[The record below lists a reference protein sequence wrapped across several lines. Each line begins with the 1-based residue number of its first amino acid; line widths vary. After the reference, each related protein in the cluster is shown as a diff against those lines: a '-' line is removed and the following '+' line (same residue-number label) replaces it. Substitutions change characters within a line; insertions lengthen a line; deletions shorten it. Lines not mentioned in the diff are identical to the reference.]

1 MSPDSIFSSVESEQR
16 WVLAMEKNFP
26 QQHVLDKDF
35 DISCCVFRVPKILT
49 EAKPEAYAPQRLGL
63 GPYHHLRPDLYIMQK
78 QKLAGV
84 RKFLGSEKLQNFRQV
99 VEDLVQWEP
108 VLRACYDQYL
118 DLDIQTLA
126 WILAIDGLYLVQFL
140 KNFYEMEH
148 LAGDILM
155 LENQIP
161 VIFLKKIR
169 QVLELVPNDQ
179 NDCSLFEEFETFCQ
193 AHSPLRL
200 NEQRAII
207 GNVSQAHLLNRM
219 YYLIVNNR
227 GVKEEDHNISMFS
240 AGVTRIGLNNVVDS
254 VQFLADQGFPG
265 AGIAG
270 QILSVVEKVP
280 WDKILGLFKKGG
292 PDEENPSV
300 QEIDI
305 PSVSQM
311 TEIAGIRFTLTP
323 GGIRDIFFEEKNFY
337 LPVIRVN
344 ATTEAVLRN
353 LVAYEAATAE
363 PGSTLELAEYVD
375 LMCGIID
382 SSKDVDILR
391 NQGIIQSELPDEEI
405 ARIFNGIGKSTKK
418 NDDKSNIEEAVDN
431 VNSRYG
437 NLLSVKVKRSLKK
450 YGYAFLKF
458 VGVFITIAVVLL
470 LTLQAFCSVFGC
482 GRWFGKITAQSQN
495 LLFSY

>member
-1 MSPDSIFSSVESEQR
+1 MSTDSIFSSVESEQR

-26 QQHVLDKDF
+26 QQHVLDIDF
-35 DISCCVFRVPKILT
+35 DIPCCVFRVSKILT
-49 EAKPEAYAPQRLGL
+49 EAKPEAYAPQHLGL
-63 GPYHHLRPDLYIMQK
+63 GPYHHLRPELYIMQK
-78 QKLAGV
+78 QKLAAV
-84 RKFLGSEKLQNFRQV
+84 RKFLGLEKVQKFRQV
-99 VEDLVQWEP
+99 VEDLVQREP

-140 KNFYEMEH
+140 KNYPEMEH

-161 VIFLKKIR
+161 VILLKKILR
-169 QVLELVPNDQ
+169 VLELAPNDQ
-179 NDCSLFEEFETFCQ
+179 NDYSLFEEFETLCQ

-200 NEQRAII
+200 NKQRAII
-207 GNVSQAHLLNRM
+207 GDVSQAHLLNRM

-227 GVKEEDHNISMFS
+227 GIQEEEYVSMFS
-240 AGVTRIGLNNVVDS
+240 AAVTRIGLNDVVDS
-254 VQFLADQGFPG
+254 VQFLAEQGLPG

-270 QILSVVEKVP
+270 QILSVVKKVP

-292 PDEENPSV
+292 PDEENP
-300 QEIDI
+300 DI
-305 PSVSQM
+305 
-311 TEIAGIRFTLTP
+311 G
-323 GGIRDIFFEEKNFY
+323 FEEKNFY
-337 LPVIRVN
+337 LPVIRVT
-344 ATTEAVLRN
+344 ATTEVVLRN
-353 LVAYEAATAE
+353 LVAYEAATTE

-382 SSKDVDILR
+382 SSKDVEILR
-391 NQGIIQSELPDEEI
+391 NEGIIESELPDEEI
-405 ARIFNGIGKSTKK
+405 ARIFNGIDKSTKK
-418 NDDKSNIEEAVDN
+418 NDNKSSIEEAVDN

-437 NLLSVKVKRSLKK
+437 NLLSVKVKRFLKR
-450 YGYAFLKF
+450 YGYALLKIL
-458 VGVFITIAVVLL
+458 GVLITITVLLL

>member
-26 QQHVLDKDF
+26 QQHVLDIDF
-35 DISCCVFRVPKILT
+35 DIPCCVFRVSKILT
-49 EAKPEAYAPQRLGL
+49 EAKPEAYAPQHLGL
-63 GPYHHLRPDLYIMQK
+63 GPYHHLRPELYIMQK
-78 QKLAGV
+78 QKLAAV
-84 RKFLGSEKLQNFRQV
+84 RKFLGQEKVQKFRQV

-108 VLRACYDQYL
+108 VLRASYDQYL

-140 KNFYEMEH
+140 KNYPEMEH

-161 VIFLKKIR
+161 VILLKKIL
-169 QVLELVPNDQ
+169 QVLELAPNDQ
-179 NDCSLFEEFETFCQ
+179 NDCSLFEEFETLCQ

-200 NEQRAII
+200 NKQRAII
-207 GNVSQAHLLNRM
+207 GDVSQAHLLNRM

-227 GVKEEDHNISMFS
+227 GIQEEEHVSMFS
-240 AGVTRIGLNNVVDS
+240 AAVTRIGLNDVVDS
-254 VQFLADQGFPG
+254 VQFLAEQGLPG

-270 QILSVVEKVP
+270 QILSVVKKVP

-305 PSVSQM
+305 PSVTQM
-311 TEIAGIRFTLTP
+311 TEIAGIKFTLTP
-323 GGIRDIFFEEKNFY
+323 GGIRDIGFEEKNFY
-337 LPVIRVN
+337 LPVIRVT
-344 ATTEAVLRN
+344 ATTEVVLRN
-353 LVAYEAATAE
+353 LVAYEAATTE

-382 SSKDVDILR
+382 SSKDVEILR
-391 NQGIIQSELPDEEI
+391 NEGIIESELPDEEI
-405 ARIFNGIGKSTKK
+405 ARIFNGIDKSTKK
-418 NDDKSNIEEAVDN
+418 NDNKSSIEEAVDN

-437 NLLSVKVKRSLKK
+437 NLLSIKVKRFLKK
-450 YGYAFLKF
+450 YGYALLKIL
-458 VGVFITIAVVLL
+458 GVLITITVLLL

>member
-26 QQHVLDKDF
+26 QQHVLDIDF
-35 DISCCVFRVPKILT
+35 DIPSCVFRVSKILT
-49 EAKPEAYAPQRLGL
+49 EAKPEAYAPQHLGL

-78 QKLAGV
+78 QKLAAV
-84 RKFLGSEKLQNFRQV
+84 RKFLGQEKLQKFRQV

-108 VLRACYDQYL
+108 VLRACYDEYL

-140 KNFYEMEH
+140 KNYPEMEH

-161 VIFLKKIR
+161 VILLKKIL

-179 NDCSLFEEFETFCQ
+179 NDCSLFEEFETLCQ

-200 NEQRAII
+200 NKQRAII
-207 GNVSQAHLLNRM
+207 GDVSQAHLLNRM

-227 GVKEEDHNISMFS
+227 GIQEEEYVSMFS
-240 AGVTRIGLNNVVDS
+240 AAVTRIGLNDVVEG
-254 VQFLADQGFPG
+254 VQFLAERGFPG

-270 QILSVVEKVP
+270 QILSAVQKVP

-292 PDEENPSV
+292 TDEENPSV

-305 PSVSQM
+305 PSVTQM
-311 TEIAGIRFTLTP
+311 TEIAGIKFTLTP
-323 GGIRDIFFEEKNFY
+323 GGIRDIDFEEKNFY

-344 ATTEAVLRN
+344 ATTEVVLRN
-353 LVAYEAATAE
+353 LVAYEAATTE

-382 SSKDVDILR
+382 SSKDVEILR
-391 NQGIIQSELPDEEI
+391 NEGIIESELPDDEI
-405 ARIFNGIGKSTKK
+405 AHIFNGIGKSTKK
-418 NDDKSNIEEAVDN
+418 NDNKSNIEEAVDN

-437 NLLSVKVKRSLKK
+437 NLLSVKVKRLLKK
-450 YGYAFLKF
+450 YGYASLKF
-458 VGVFITIAVVLL
+458 LGVLITIAVLVL

-495 LLFSY
+495 LVFSY